1 VSVQALWV
9 IILAPIMALVWT
21 RLGRMRKEPS
31 SPAKFALG
39 LIFAGL
45 AFLMLIPAARLAQS
59 AANVRVSPMWLVG
72 AYFIEE
78 LGELCISPVGL
89 SIVTKLA
96 PVRIVGLMMGV
107 WFLSNALG
115 NKLAGFAAGFFSS
128 MPLDRLF
135 GIVAAISFAA
145 GVLLFVLIK
154 PIKGLMGEVR

>member
-1 VSVQALWV
+1 
-9 IILAPIMALVWT
+9 
-21 RLGRMRKEPS
+21 MRKEPT

-39 LIFAGL
+39 LVFAGL

-59 AANVRVSPMWLVG
+59 AANVRVSPLWLVG
-72 AYFIEE
+72 AYFVEE

-115 NKLAGFAAGFFSS
+115 NKLAGFAAEFFSS

-135 GIVAAISFAA
+135 GIVAIISFAA
-145 GVLLFVLIK
+145 GLLMFLIMRPVK
-154 PIKGLMGEVR
+154 RLMGEVH